1 MLNLERKI
9 KVAHG
14 EEPADLL
21 LKNAR
26 VVNVFSGDI
35 HLTHVAIA
43 QGLIVGLGDYRAH
56 KEIDLEKSYLS
67 PGFID
72 GHIHLESTMVA
83 PAEFAKVVVPRGTT
97 TVVIDPHEIANVLG
111 LDGIRYMLEASR
123 GLPLNVYIMLPSC
136 VPATDM
142 ETAGAHLSSQDL
154 AYFINQK
161 QVLGVGEMMN
171 FPGVVHRDP
180 EVMKKIL
187 VAGPKRI
194 DGHAP
199 LLSGKELAAYVVAGI
214 GSDHECTQLEEAKEK
229 LRLGMHV
236 MIREGSTAKNLEAL
250 LPLITPVDSRRL
262 LWVSDDILP
271 GDLLSRG
278 HINYCLNRAIELGV
292 APAVALQMATIN
304 AAEYFRLEDLG
315 AIAPGYR
322 ADLVVF
328 DDLQKISPRLVF
340 KDGKLVAQKGALL
353 PGTFKPRKIVIRST
367 INVDW
372 SSLKNLDIPAGK
384 GPAKVI
390 GVLPDQII
398 TKKLLERP
406 KVEVGKVV
414 ADTQRD
420 ILKIAVVERHMASGR
435 YAVGLVKGMGLK
447 TGAMASSVAHD
458 SHNIVVVGT
467 KDEDMMLA
475 VKEVGRLRG
484 GQVVVKEGKIM
495 AALALPIAGLM
506 SDKPAEEV
514 RDKILDL
521 QRAARGLG
529 CPLNNPFMAL
539 SFLALPVIPELKITD
554 HGLVDVEQFKVV
566 PLFEE

>member
-26 VVNVFSGDI
+26 VVNVFSGEI

-43 QGLIVGLGDYRAH
+43 QGLIVGFGNYQAH
-56 KEIDLEKSYLS
+56 KEMDLEKSYLS

-72 GHIHLESTMVA
+72 GHIHLESTMVT
-83 PAEFAKVVVPRGTT
+83 PAEFAKIAVPQGTT
-97 TVVIDPHEIANVLG
+97 SVVIDPHEIANVLG
-111 LDGIRYMLEASR
+111 LDGIRYMLEAAR
-123 GLPLNVYIMLPSC
+123 GLPLNIYLMLPSC
-136 VPATDM
+136 VPATEM

-161 QVLGVGEMMN
+161 NVLGVGEMMN
-171 FPGVVHRDP
+171 FPGVIHRDP

-187 VAGPKRI
+187 IAGPKRI

-199 LLSGKELAAYVVAGI
+199 LVSGKDLAAYVVAGI
-214 GSDHECTQLEEAKEK
+214 ASDHECTQLEEAKEK

-236 MIREGSTAKNLEAL
+236 MIREGSTAKNLDAL

-262 LWVSDDILP
+262 LWVSDDIHP
-271 GDLLSRG
+271 GDLLGRG
-278 HINYCLNRAIELGV
+278 HINYCINRAIQLGV
-292 APAVALQMATIN
+292 TPPVALQMATIN
-304 AAEYFRLEDLG
+304 AAEYFRLDDLG
-315 AIAPGYR
+315 AIAPGFR

-328 DDLQKISPRLVF
+328 DELKKISPRLVF
-340 KDGKLVAQKGALL
+340 KDGKLVAQNGSLL
-353 PGTFKPRKIVIRST
+353 PGIIKARKVVIRST

-372 SSLKNLDIPAGK
+372 PALQDFEILAGK

-390 GVLPDQII
+390 GVVPDQII
-398 TKKLLERP
+398 TKKLLESP
-406 KVEVGKVV
+406 PIEAGKVV

-420 ILKIAVVERHMASGR
+420 ILKIAVVERHLASGR
-435 YAVGLVKGMGLK
+435 YGLGLVKGMGLK
-447 TGAMASSVAHD
+447 AGAMASSVAHD

-467 KDEDMMLA
+467 NDEDMLLA

-484 GQVVVKEGKIM
+484 GQVVVNNGKIT
-495 AALALPIAGLM
+495 ATLPLPIAGLM
-506 SDKPAEEV
+506 SDRPLEEV
-514 RDKILDL
+514 RNKILDL
-521 QRAARGLG
+521 QGAAKDLG
-529 CPLNNPFMAL
+529 CQLSNPFMAL
-539 SFLALPVIPELKITD
+539 SFLALPVIPELKLTD
-554 HGLVDVEQFKVV
+554 HGLVDVNQFKIV
-566 PLFEE
+566 PIFGE

>member
-26 VVNVFSGDI
+26 VVNVFSGEI
-35 HLTHVAIA
+35 HRTPVAIA
-43 QGLIVGLGDYRAH
+43 QGLIIGLGDYQAH
-56 KEIDLEKSYLS
+56 KEIDLKNSYLS

-72 GHIHLESTMVA
+72 GHIHLESTMVT
-83 PAEFAKVVVPRGTT
+83 PAEFAQAAVPLGTT

-111 LDGIRYMLEASR
+111 LDGIRYMLESSR
-123 GLPLNVYIMLPSC
+123 GLPLNVYLMLPSC
-136 VPATDM
+136 VPATEM

-161 QVLGVGEMMN
+161 NVLGVGEMMN
-171 FPGVVHRDP
+171 FPGVIGRDP

-187 VAGPKRI
+187 IAGPKRI

-199 LLSGKELAAYVVAGI
+199 LLTGKDLAAYVVAGI

-229 LRLGMHV
+229 LRLGLHV
-236 MIREGSTAKNLEAL
+236 MIREGSTAKNLDAL

-271 GDLLSRG
+271 GDLLGRG
-278 HINYCLNRAIELGV
+278 HINYCLNRAITLGV
-292 APAVALQMATIN
+292 EPSIALQMATIN
-304 AAEYFRLEDLG
+304 AAEYFHLEDLG

-340 KDGKLVAQKGALL
+340 KDGKLVAQEGALL
-353 PGTFKPRKIVIRST
+353 SGTVKHRKIVIRST
-367 INVDW
+367 INLEGPT
-372 SSLKNLDIPAGK
+372 LKSFEIPAGR
-384 GPAKVI
+384 GPAKII
-390 GVLPDQII
+390 GIIPDQII
-398 TKKLLERP
+398 TRKILEQP
-406 KVEVGKVV
+406 KIEAGKVV
-414 ADTQRD
+414 ADPQRD
-420 ILKIAVVERHMASGR
+420 ILKMAVVERHMASGR
-435 YAVGLVKGMGLK
+435 CGLGLVKGMGLK
-447 TGAMASSVAHD
+447 AGALASSVAHD

-467 KDEDMMLA
+467 KDEDMLLA

-484 GQVVVKEGKIM
+484 GQVVVKEGKIL
-495 AALALPIAGLM
+495 ASLALPIAGLM
-506 SDKPAEEV
+506 SDRPLEEV
-514 RDKILDL
+514 RNKIEGL
-521 QRAARGLG
+521 QAAAKSLG
-529 CPLNNPFMAL
+529 CPLSNPFMAL
-539 SFLALPVIPELKITD
+539 SFLALPVIPELKLTD
-554 HGLVDVEQFKVV
+554 YGLVDVGQFKLV
-566 PLFEE
+566 PIFGE